1 LIILRRW
8 QKEVGIGVKYPMLF
22 VEPNCVPDLKFTL
35 VALTHG
41 ELINI
46 LLTSSGVYEVVLT
59 VIDCEKEEKN
69 IKIPRITT
77 FHLLIIYELLKIRFI
92 KQYFSI

>member
-1 LIILRRW
+1 
-8 QKEVGIGVKYPMLF
+8 MLF

-46 LLTSSGVYEVVLT
+46 LLTSSSVYEVVLT
-59 VIDCEKEEKN
+59 VIDCEKEEK
-69 IKIPRITT
+69 
-77 FHLLIIYELLKIRFI
+77 
-92 KQYFSI
+92 

>member
-1 LIILRRW
+1 VSLCVSPFYQPVDNATPLV
-8 QKEVGIGVKYPMLF
+8 KGKLVLVFVKYPMLF

-46 LLTSSGVYEVVLT
+46 LLTSSW
-59 VIDCEKEEKN
+59 
-69 IKIPRITT
+69 
-77 FHLLIIYELLKIRFI
+77 
-92 KQYFSI
+92 